1 MGAPHPG
8 TVPQGRRESSM
19 SEAEASVVD
28 TAVVC
33 EALEEIGKLLILLGE
48 NPFKTR
54 AYENGSRTLSQQSR
68 TVRDLVE
75 SGELGDLK
83 GFGDALVQKV
93 TTLVQT
99 GSMPYLEELRAKVP
113 DGLSEVLRVPG
124 LGPKKV
130 RKLWQELGV
139 ESLAELEYACRENR
153 LVLLKGFGAKSQSKA
168 LEGIRFLKAS
178 RGRSLLADV
187 LDVGEALAA
196 ATRQTP
202 GVTRAELA
210 GSLRRRSPVIKDVDV
225 VVATEDP
232 EAVSQ
237 RLAELAGVQE
247 VVMRGPARTSVVWEG
262 GLQVDWRI
270 VEPAT
275 FASAL
280 LHFTGSKDHNV
291 LLRQRAKDRGW
302 KLSEYGLEG
311 AGAPTDLPEEADVYA
326 ALDLAFIPPEMREG
340 LGEVD
345 TADAGEITGLVER
358 AQVRGALH
366 MHTTRSDGAASLRQM
381 AEAARDLGY
390 EYLGVT
396 DHSKTAVYA
405 SGLHIEE
412 LEEQAAEIAALN
424 EEDLGIRVLHGIE
437 SDILPDGSLDYPDEV
452 LAKLDFVIGSVHSS
466 FQQPEAEMTARVLKA
481 MDNPYLDIVG
491 HPTGRIL
498 LGRKGFALDMEAVIE
513 KAAATGVILEL
524 NASPSR
530 LDVDYRLLPR
540 IREAGVKVA
549 IDPDAHSVGGL
560 ADVTWGVHAARK
572 GGCRADDVVNTLPL
586 DDFLG
591 ALRRNR

>member
-1 MGAPHPG
+1 
-8 TVPQGRRESSM
+8 M
-19 SEAEASVVD
+19 SETEQPQID
-28 TAVVC
+28 TAAVC
-33 EALEEIGKLLILLGE
+33 AALEEIGKLLILLGE

-54 AYENGSRTLSQQSR
+54 AYENGARTLEQQSR
-68 TVRDLVE
+68 SVRDLVE
-75 SGELGDLK
+75 AGDLGDLK

-93 TTLVQT
+93 TTLVET

-153 LVLLKGFGAKSQSKA
+153 LVLLKGFGEKSQAKA

-187 LDVGEALAA
+187 LEVGEQLAA
-196 ATRQTP
+196 ATRELGTVSQ
-202 GVTRAELA
+202 AELA
-210 GSLRRRSPVIKDVDV
+210 GSIRRRSPVIKDVDV
-225 VVATEDP
+225 VVATEDA
-232 EAVSQ
+232 EATSQ
-237 RLAELAGVQE
+237 ALAKLDGVQE

-270 VEPAT
+270 VEPAK

-280 LHFTGSKDHNV
+280 LHFTGSKEHNV
-291 LLRQRAKDRGW
+291 LLRQRAKDKGW

-311 AGAPTDLPEEADVYA
+311 EGAPEAVTEEAELYE
-326 ALDLAFIPPEMREG
+326 ALGLRFIPPEMREG
-340 LGEVD
+340 LGELEV
-345 TADAGEITGLVER
+345 AAGAEIVGLIER
-358 AQVRGALH
+358 DQVRGALH

-381 AEAARDLGY
+381 AEAARDLGFD
-390 EYLGVT
+390 YLGVT

-405 SGLHIEE
+405 SGLTTDE
-412 LEEQAAEIAALN
+412 LREQAEEIRALN
-424 EEDLGIRVLHGIE
+424 EEDLGIRILHGVE

-452 LAKLDFVIGSVHSS
+452 LAELDFVIGSVHSS
-466 FQQPEAEMTARVLKA
+466 MQQPEAEMTARVLKA

-498 LGRKGFALDMEAVIE
+498 LGRKGFAIDMEAVIE
-513 KAAATGVILEL
+513 KAASTGVILEL

-530 LDVDYRLLPR
+530 LDLDYRLIPR
-540 IREAGVKVA
+540 VREAGVKVA
-549 IDPDAHSVGGL
+549 IDPDAHSTGGL

-572 GGCRADDVVNTLPL
+572 GGCRTTDVINTLPL